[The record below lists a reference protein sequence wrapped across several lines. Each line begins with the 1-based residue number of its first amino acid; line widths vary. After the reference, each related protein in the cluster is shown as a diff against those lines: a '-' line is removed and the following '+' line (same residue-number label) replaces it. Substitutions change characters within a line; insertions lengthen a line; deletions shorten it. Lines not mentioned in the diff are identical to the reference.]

1 MNSQHLPSIAVT
13 VWKVRNIWKVDDLPL
28 STTFLFPFHIISLVN
43 GFNFTLSTPACRA
56 DHREERGGG
65 WGGERVGG
73 GGSEGLNFGT
83 SLKINLPT
91 STIWFNFLWNPIEN
105 SFEEVLE
112 KNSSSLII
120 DILYRAHSLGP
131 SFIPLSPQ
139 PLSPQPLNTVG
150 IRKVMKFY

>member
-1 MNSQHLPSIAVT
+1 MT

-91 STIWFNFLWNPIEN
+91 STIWFNFL
-105 SFEEVLE
+105 
-112 KNSSSLII
+112 
-120 DILYRAHSLGP
+120 
-131 SFIPLSPQ
+131 
-139 PLSPQPLNTVG
+139 
-150 IRKVMKFY
+150 